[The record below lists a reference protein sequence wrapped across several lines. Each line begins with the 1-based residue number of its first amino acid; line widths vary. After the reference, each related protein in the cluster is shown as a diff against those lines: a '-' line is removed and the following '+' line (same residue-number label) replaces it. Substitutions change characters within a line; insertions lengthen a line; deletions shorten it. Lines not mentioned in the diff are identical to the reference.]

1 LNSAADV
8 RAAPYLAEVSPELA
22 KLKRQLE
29 KFLYDRVYRHPDVLR
44 LRSRAQAMLR
54 EMFAGYVA
62 RPELLPKSFLARA
75 EQTGLRRSVGD
86 YLAGMTDRYAQQEHA
101 RLFQAK

>member
-1 LNSAADV
+1 
-8 RAAPYLAEVSPELA
+8 
-22 KLKRQLE
+22 
-29 KFLYDRVYRHPDVLR
+29 
-44 LRSRAQAMLR
+44 
-54 EMFAGYVA
+54 MFAGYVA